1 MIRVLF
7 RTCDNISAV
16 NGGDWCRPL
25 GLNKEQILRV
35 AANSLSECLSG
46 EEHEIYII
54 GDVLQDETVSFLKSV
69 FKTENILNSQTRLG
83 SGGSL
88 LVASNLVPDFD
99 DEDIVF
105 FAEDDYLF
113 LPEVFH
119 ARLLDF
125 VKFANEAIKTPWFIH
140 PTDYPDQYTRS
151 FNRSYIVQTDS
162 GYWREVSSTTGTFLC
177 RAKDYMLF
185 KDYFDECYNSQDK
198 DGNLSKIFGNNALC
212 FSPIPSIGTHLHLGT
227 MPNYI
232 DWEAQIKKFQ

>member
-16 NGGDWCRPL
+16 NGGDFCRPL
-25 GLNKEQILRV
+25 GLNKEQILSI
-35 AANSLSECLSG
+35 AAKSLSMCLRNTD
-46 EEHEIYII
+46 HEVYII
-54 GDVLQDETVSFLKSV
+54 GDNLKDETCLFLKDV
-69 FKTENILNSQTRLG
+69 FKTENLLNSQTRLG

-88 LVASNLVPDFD
+88 LAASNLVSSFND
-99 DEDIVF
+99 DDIIF

-119 ARLLDF
+119 TRLLDF

-162 GYWREVSSTTGTFLC
+162 GYWREVSSTTGAFLC
-177 RAKDYMLF
+177 RAKDYILF
-185 KDYFDECYNSQDK
+185 KSYFDQCFESQDK
-198 DGNLSKIFGNNALC
+198 DGNLSKIFGKEALC

-227 MPNYI
+227 MPRYI